1 MEWYYKAGTTQ
12 VGPISKAELRTL
24 LEAGRISGKTLV
36 RNTQMRE
43 WRPLVEL
50 AHSGSPSGAPQVDA
64 VSVETAAAVL
74 PAASKTALPPLKPAA
89 ESVKLHPFVFK
100 GSGGE
105 YFKIW
110 IVNILLSIVTLG
122 IYSAWAKVRRKQYF
136 YGNTYV
142 AESAF
147 RYLADPK
154 KILKGRIVV
163 FLGFIAYTII
173 EKYNPVAAIA
183 LMIPFVGLLPWLV
196 VRSQIFN
203 YRNSALRNI
212 RFDFTGTY
220 WQAAKVFVLLPILAP
235 FTLGILF
242 PYVMFKQ
249 KQFVVENSKFGT
261 TPFSFHAV
269 AGDYYRI
276 FFSISLPLLIA
287 AVLVGLTGY
296 GIYSARISA
305 LPGMVSIGVVLAALY
320 LYAIAFVS
328 VRSSNLLYNK
338 GALLRHRFKANM
350 EIKSYS
356 FILLTNTLATVL
368 TLGLFHPF
376 AAVRA
381 YAYKISRLAL
391 VPGGDLDQFAA
402 AESREISA
410 LGGEMADFM
419 DFDFGI

>member
-1 MEWYYKAGTTQ
+1 MEWYYKEGIRQ
-12 VGPISKAELRTL
+12 IGPISKAQLRNL

-36 RNTQMRE
+36 RNTQMIE

-50 AHSGSPSGAPQVDA
+50 AHSGSPKIKREDDALSAEPCATALAVPSGAPLPA
-64 VSVETAAAVL
+64 PETAAE
-74 PAASKTALPPLKPAA
+74 PDKI
-89 ESVKLHPFVFK
+89 HPFVFK

-142 AESAF
+142 AGSAF

-154 KILKGRIVV
+154 KILKGRVVV
-163 FLGFIAYTII
+163 FFGFIAYSII
-173 EKYNPVAAIA
+173 EKFNPTAGVVLI
-183 LMIPFVGLLPWLV
+183 IPFVALLPWLV

-220 WQAAKVFVLLPILAP
+220 WQAAKVFVLWPILIP

-242 PYVMFKQ
+242 PYVMFRQ
-249 KQFVVENSKFGT
+249 KQFIVQNSKFGT
-261 TPFSFHAV
+261 TPFSFHAA

-276 FFSISLPLLIA
+276 FFLLSFPILIA
-287 AVLVGLTGY
+287 ATFVGLTVY
-296 GIYSARISA
+296 GVYSAHISVF
-305 LPGMVSIGVVLAALY
+305 PGIVSIGAVLAVLY
-320 LYAIAFVS
+320 FFAIAFLG

-338 GALLRHRFKANM
+338 GALLRHRFRASM
-350 EIKSYS
+350 EIKPYS

-368 TLGLFHPF
+368 TLGLFYPF

-402 AESREISA
+402 AEGREISA